1 LSDARPDLRPLARA
15 VAGALFRAT
24 DPEEFRPEEDWHDLG
39 MLIEALE
46 IRGFCLLLNS
56 AFRDGRIR
64 RIASFHKETEQGFP
78 CAGSSEWG
86 FFDRVGEAV
95 LRAAHEAL
103 TKPRTT

>member
-1 LSDARPDLRPLARA
+1 VTGTEVRALARD
-15 VAGALFRAT
+15 VAKALFRAT

-46 IRGFCLLLNS
+46 VRGFCLMLNS

-64 RIASFHKETEQGFP
+64 RIAALHRETGQGYP
-78 CAGSSEWG
+78 CLGSSEWG
-86 FFDRVGEAV
+86 PFERVGEAV

-103 TKPRTT
+103 TAPRSS